1 MKKVN
6 TVILLTLILLCGCKN
21 NSCSIKDETR
31 LTKNTYCSADKKIL
45 GSTSY
50 SYDEKGRMIKMISDT
65 YHYEY
70 KYDIAEAAYTEEQYN
85 EEEVIPYIINYFDEH
100 DNPLKTY
107 YRNNETGE
115 YYLGYTYENNYDSA
129 IRLLKTTA
137 IDSNG
142 YVFTDTY
149 E

>member
-1 MKKVN
+1 MTKWRS
-6 TVILLTLILLCGCKN
+6 GN
-21 NSCSIKDETR
+21 N
-31 LTKNTYCSADKKIL
+31 
-45 GSTSY
+45 
-50 SYDEKGRMIKMISDT
+50 
-65 YHYEY
+65 
-70 KYDIAEAAYTEEQYN
+70 
-85 EEEVIPYIINYFDEH
+85 FDEH

-107 YRNNETGE
+107 YHNDETGE

>member
-1 MKKVN
+1 
-6 TVILLTLILLCGCKN
+6 
-21 NSCSIKDETR
+21 
-31 LTKNTYCSADKKIL
+31 
-45 GSTSY
+45 
-50 SYDEKGRMIKMISDT
+50 MIKMIYDT

-100 DNPLKTY
+100 DNHLKIY

-115 YYLGYTYENNYDSA
+115 YYLGYTYENNYDSD
-129 IRLLKTTA
+129 IRLLKTPP

>member
-1 MKKVN
+1 MVDKVLQYEKVN
-6 TVILLTLILLCGCKN
+6 TVILLALILLRGCKN
-21 NSCSIKDETR
+21 NSCSIKDEAR
-31 LTKNTYCSADKKIL
+31 LTKITYCSADKKIL
-45 GSTSY
+45 ESKSY

-107 YRNNETGE
+107 YRNNEISGL
-115 YYLGYTYENNYDSA
+115 Y
-129 IRLLKTTA
+129 I
-137 IDSNG
+137 
-142 YVFTDTY
+142 
-149 E
+149 

>member
-6 TVILLTLILLCGCKN
+6 TVILLALILLRGCKN
-21 NSCSIKDETR
+21 NSCSIKDEAR
-31 LTKNTYCSADKKIL
+31 LTKITYCSADKKIL
-45 GSTSY
+45 GSKSY

-70 KYDIAEAAYTEEQYN
+70 KYDIAEEYYTEEQYN

-107 YRNNETGE
+107 YRNNEISGL
-115 YYLGYTYENNYDSA
+115 Y
-129 IRLLKTTA
+129 I
-137 IDSNG
+137 
-142 YVFTDTY
+142 
-149 E
+149 

>member
-6 TVILLTLILLCGCKN
+6 TVILLTLILLSGCKN

-31 LTKNTYCSADKKIL
+31 LTKITYCSADKKIL
-45 GSTSY
+45 GSKSY
-50 SYDEKGRMIKMISDT
+50 FYDEKGRMIKMISDT

-107 YRNNETGE
+107 YRNNEISGL
-115 YYLGYTYENNYDSA
+115 Y
-129 IRLLKTTA
+129 I
-137 IDSNG
+137 
-142 YVFTDTY
+142 
-149 E
+149 

>member
-1 MKKVN
+1 MV
-6 TVILLTLILLCGCKN
+6 
-21 NSCSIKDETR
+21 
-31 LTKNTYCSADKKIL
+31 
-45 GSTSY
+45 
-50 SYDEKGRMIKMISDT
+50 KMIYDT

-70 KYDIAEAAYTEEQYN
+70 KYDIAEASYTEEQYN

-107 YRNNETGE
+107 YRNNEISV
-115 YYLGYTYENNYDSA
+115 YTYENNYDSA